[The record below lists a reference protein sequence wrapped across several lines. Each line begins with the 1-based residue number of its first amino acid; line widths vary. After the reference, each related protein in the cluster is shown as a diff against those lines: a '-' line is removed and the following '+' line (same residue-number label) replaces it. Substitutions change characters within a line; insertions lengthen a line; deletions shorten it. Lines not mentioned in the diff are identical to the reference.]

1 MRRVFSKR
9 RDMESMILTPRLA
22 LAASLVPEGARLAD
36 IGTDHGKL
44 PVKLLLEGRVR
55 SAIGS
60 DIRPGPLAHAARN
73 AEEHGV
79 ILPLRLAAGLAGI
92 APEECDTITIAG
104 MGGETIADILA
115 EAPWTRAG
123 AHLLILQPM
132 TMLPVLR
139 LWLAANGYRTGAECL
154 CREGEKFYLVIAARG
169 GGKARRLTPLEAL
182 APEALLADSLAEP
195 YLAALLRRERAA
207 LRGMCAGRRVEPE
220 RIAAQQALTEALE
233 RRLEGLK

>member
-1 MRRVFSKR
+1 
-9 RDMESMILTPRLA
+9 MESMILTPRLA

-44 PVKLLLEGRVR
+44 PVRLLLEGRVR

-79 ILPLRLAAGLAGI
+79 TLPLRLAAGLSGI
-92 APEECDTITIAG
+92 APGECDTVTIAG

-115 EAPWTRAG
+115 DAPWTRKG
-123 AHLLILQPM
+123 EHLLILQPM

-139 LWLAANGYRTGAECL
+139 TWLAANGCRTETERL
-154 CREGEKFYLVIAARG
+154 CREGEKFYVVIAARG
-169 GGKARRLTPLEAL
+169 GGTARSLTPLEAL
-182 APEALLADSLAEP
+182 APEVLFADPLAKP
-195 YLAALLRRERAA
+195 YFAALLRRERAA
-207 LRGMCAGRRVEPE
+207 LDGMRAGRRVEPE